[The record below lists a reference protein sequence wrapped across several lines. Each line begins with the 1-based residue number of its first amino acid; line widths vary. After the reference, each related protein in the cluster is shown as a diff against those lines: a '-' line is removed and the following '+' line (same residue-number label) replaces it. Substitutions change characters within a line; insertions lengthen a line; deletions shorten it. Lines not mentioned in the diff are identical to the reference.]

1 MKPTTKL
8 GTITDKYRCAAHS
21 ICSLKYSIP
30 KVIPFLFHS
39 RSNYDYHF
47 VIKQLPNDFKAKFNC
62 PDKNTENPEIFSV
75 TLTKKVKKINKNGE

>member
-1 MKPTTKL
+1 MMKPTTKL

-21 ICSLKYSIP
+21 ICSSKYSIP

-47 VIKQLPNDFKAKFNC
+47 VIK
-62 PDKNTENPEIFSV
+62 
-75 TLTKKVKKINKNGE
+75 